1 MEKENRK
8 SNLRRLLEYAGP
20 LRFLTYASWIL
31 SAVSAL
37 MALAPFVYIWM
48 ILRDVINVAPHFEQ
62 AENMVPYGWAALMWA
77 IGSILVYIA
86 ALLCSH
92 KAAFR
97 VATNIRTVLMHYIT
111 KLPMGFVSSIG
122 SGKLRKI
129 VNESSEETETYLAH
143 RLPDNAG
150 GIATPVGLLCML
162 MYFDWRLGL
171 LSIAPAVLAYGIMY
185 FFMTGRSLRKTMEE
199 YQQALDTMSNEAVE
213 YVRGIPVVK
222 TFGQTVFS
230 FKRFKGAIDR
240 YQQWVIGYTRS
251 LHSPMVAFT
260 TIINSVFAILVAAAL
275 FVGTSR
281 ERMDGQFLSNL
292 LYYIIITPAMTV
304 MLMRVMYMSQD
315 KIIVESA
322 LKRIDSVLDVE
333 PLEEPLETIQPR
345 DNSVE
350 LRGVSFRYKDADTDA
365 LNDISMT
372 IKAGEHIA
380 LVGPSGSGKTTLA
393 CLIARFWDTTKG
405 SVNIGGTDVRNIRKD
420 DLMQQVSFVFQDSR
434 LLKGSILDNV
444 RLGRPNATD
453 DEVRRALSEAQCDDI
468 IAKLPEGINT
478 ILGSEGT
485 YLSGGEQQR
494 ITIARVMLQNTPI
507 VILDEAT
514 AYADPD
520 NETRVQAAFNTL
532 SIGKTVIMI
541 AHRLSAVTKADCI
554 YVLKSGRICEKGS
567 HAELTSSAG
576 LYANMWRE
584 YNQSINWKL
593 GGTK

>member
-62 AENMVPYGWAALMWA
+62 AENIVPYGWAALMWA

-92 KAAFR
+92 KSAFR
-97 VATNIRTVLMHYIT
+97 VATNIRTILMHYIT

-393 CLIARFWDTTKG
+393 CLIARFWDATKG

-453 DEVRRALSEAQCDDI
+453 DEVRRTLSEAQCDDI

-532 SIGKTVIMI
+532 SVGKTVIMI

>member
-48 ILRDVINVAPHFEQ
+48 ILRDIINVAPHFEQ
-62 AENMVPYGWAALMWA
+62 AENIVPYGWAALMWA

-97 VATNIRTVLMHYIT
+97 VATNIRTILMHYIT

-230 FKRFKGAIDR
+230 FKRFKCAIDR

-453 DEVRRALSEAQCDDI
+453 DEVRRALSEGQCDDI

>member
-62 AENMVPYGWAALMWA
+62 AENIVPYGWAALMWA

-97 VATNIRTVLMHYIT
+97 VATNIRTMLMHYIT

-199 YQQALDTMSNEAVE
+199 YQQARDTMSNEAVE

-281 ERMDGQFLSNL
+281 ERMDGQFLANL
-292 LYYIIITPAMTV
+292 PYYIIITPAMTV

-350 LRGVSFRYKDADTDA
+350 LRV
-365 LNDISMT
+365 
-372 IKAGEHIA
+372 
-380 LVGPSGSGKTTLA
+380 
-393 CLIARFWDTTKG
+393 ARFKRVIGASHQYKGYNEKKEDWSTHLPSDSCEQGWHTFQANVGEDT
-405 SVNIGGTDVRNIRKD
+405 
-420 DLMQQVSFVFQDSR
+420 LR
-434 LLKGSILDNV
+434 LYW
-444 RLGRPNATD
+444 
-453 DEVRRALSEAQCDDI
+453 
-468 IAKLPEGINT
+468 EG
-478 ILGSEGT
+478 
-485 YLSGGEQQR
+485 
-494 ITIARVMLQNTPI
+494 
-507 VILDEAT
+507 
-514 AYADPD
+514 
-520 NETRVQAAFNTL
+520 
-532 SIGKTVIMI
+532 
-541 AHRLSAVTKADCI
+541 
-554 YVLKSGRICEKGS
+554 
-567 HAELTSSAG
+567 
-576 LYANMWRE
+576 
-584 YNQSINWKL
+584 
-593 GGTK
+593 

>member
-62 AENMVPYGWAALMWA
+62 AENIVPYGWAALMWA

-393 CLIARFWDTTKG
+393 CLIARFWDATKG

-453 DEVRRALSEAQCDDI
+453 DEVRRALSEVQCDDI

-567 HAELTSSAG
+567 HAELTSIAG

>member
-62 AENMVPYGWAALMWA
+62 AENIVPYGWAALMWA

-162 MYFDWRLGL
+162 IYFDWRLGL

-251 LHSPMVAFT
+251 LHSPMVAFS

-393 CLIARFWDTTKG
+393 CLIARFWDATKG

-541 AHRLSAVTKADCI
+541 AHRLSAVTQADRI